1 MTVNEQQLCSQMR
14 PSTFTEGGL
23 REAARVRAQG
33 RLLPT
38 TTAYSPRK
46 DCKEKTGKRD
56 CFRRVQVPNIQTP
69 MSNWWLMISI
79 LRSDLY
85 PEFKSYMQPLLKL
98 LA

>member
-1 MTVNEQQLCSQMR
+1 MLSDETLYLQR
-14 PSTFTEGGL
+14 RGL
-23 REAARVRAQG
+23 RKAARVRAQG
-33 RLLPT
+33 QLLPT

-46 DCKEKTGKRD
+46 DCKEKAGKCD

-69 MSNWWLMISI
+69 MSNWWLLTSI

-85 PEFKSYMQPLLKL
+85 PEFKSYMQLLLKH